1 MGRVS
6 RIIQVGPECDH
17 VYPYKMEGERDW
29 TQRRRRQCHP
39 GGRDRRLRPETGGH
53 AEQEAAAR
61 GRRSWGLRRP
71 PTLHSVLPAAPVVRS
86 HPWPQQVSVGTAR
99 SPPHLPVPLPLTP
112 PPELTLSSSSAPTTA
127 PCPVSENG

>member
-29 TQRRRRQCHP
+29 TQRRRRRGHP

-53 AEQEAAAR
+53 AELEAAAR
-61 GRRSWGLRRP
+61 GRRSWGLRARARP
-71 PTLHSVLPAAPVVRS
+71 RFIPSFRPLLLFEATPGRS
-86 HPWPQQVSVGTAR
+86 K
-99 SPPHLPVPLPLTP
+99 
-112 PPELTLSSSSAPTTA
+112 
-127 PCPVSENG
+127 